1 MRPPNPVERTMLRI
15 LLLHPRDWLATNT
28 SYMESY
34 LHEILA
40 RIAAQGHYV
49 AWLCGRRGAQW
60 PTPAH
65 ADDLEVADGIQMAR
79 LGSTLFHRPLVR
91 LFLEKLAKSDTYPFD
106 VVINCV
112 NGRGL
117 QIEKVVRVPIL
128 PLAFSVR
135 GGEQALGPR
144 TGPVVAATHQGVEQL
159 QASGVPAGHIVY
171 APLGAAT
178 AADATRKLR
187 VSGHVVSMARVGG
200 WRLGARAADRMAA
213 RLAARGVTMSE
224 RAGAPDGEDPWV
236 AYCGKGHEWD
246 ALAFAGRGIPT
257 ICPDTPEGRE
267 CVVAEETG
275 LLHAPGDFGT
285 LEQQIERLAGDEV
298 LYRRLSEGA
307 AKFASQR
314 SWDRSA
320 GLVLGAIENL
330 VGHN

>member
-1 MRPPNPVERTMLRI
+1 MIRI
-15 LLLHPRDWLATNT
+15 LLLHPRDWLEKNA

-34 LHEILA
+34 LHEILV
-40 RIAAQGHYV
+40 RIAARGHYV
-49 AWLCGRRGAQW
+49 AWLCGRRGAHW
-60 PTPAH
+60 PNSTGPN
-65 ADDLEVADGIQMAR
+65 DVEVADGIQMAR

-91 LFLEKLAKSDTYPFD
+91 LFLEKLAKTDKYPFD

-128 PLAFSVR
+128 PLAFSVK
-135 GGEQALGPR
+135 GGERALGPR
-144 TGPVVAATHQGVEQL
+144 TGPVVAATRQGVEQL
-159 QASGVPAGHIVY
+159 QATGVPAGHIVY
-171 APLGAAT
+171 APLGADAAT
-178 AADATRKLR
+178 EATRKPKA
-187 VSGHVVSMARVGG
+187 SGHVVSMARIGG
-200 WRLGARAADRMAA
+200 WRLGARAANRMAA
-213 RLAARGVTMSE
+213 RLAAHGVTISDIT
-224 RAGAPDGEDPWV
+224 RAADGEDPWV

-275 LLHAPGDFGT
+275 LLHAAGDFGA
-285 LEQQIERLAGDEV
+285 LERQIERIAGDEV